1 MGEYTR
7 RRLLSTTA
15 SVAGLGA
22 FAGCT
27 GAGSDDDASSTDGPT
42 AQASFFVFGDFA
54 SQVAGDAATADTL
67 VPIGQ
72 HGHGWEPGPHVR
84 EAIRNGDLFAHGMTG
99 FQPWVD
105 DILHE
110 LETDGADVAT
120 IDVSAGIDLLEPG
133 DHDDHEDE
141 ETHEEEHEE
150 EGTHGENHENEHD
163 HGEGKDPH
171 FWTDPLRAKEAVS
184 TVRQGLVDADAANA
198 EAYAE
203 NAAEYQDRLDDL
215 HDRTESLVA
224 DASKNIILL
233 AGHDAFQYFGDR
245 YGVEVEALTNV
256 SPDDQPTPKDIERA
270 QEVIE
275 THDLRYICADPL
287 ESQQAAEQLV
297 AETDTEAVLPLT
309 AMPGLKEE
317 WDEEDWGYLG
327 VMENV
332 NLPTLERALNA

>member
-15 SVAGLGA
+15 GIAGLAA

-27 GAGSDDDASSTDGPT
+27 GTESDSDASSTEGLT

-72 HGHGWEPGPHVR
+72 HGHGWEPGPRVR
-84 EAIRNGDLFAHGMTG
+84 EAIRNADLFTHGVPG
-99 FQPWVD
+99 FQPWAD
-105 DILHE
+105 DVLRD
-110 LETDGADVAT
+110 LEEDEAAVAT
-120 IDVSAGIDLLEPG
+120 IDVSSDIDLLEPG
-133 DHDDHEDE
+133 EHDHANE
-141 ETHEEEHEE
+141 ETHEGERA
-150 EGTHGENHENEHD
+150 HGESREKEHD
-163 HGEGKDPH
+163 RGEGKDPH
-171 FWTDPLRAKEAVS
+171 FWTDPLRAKEAVNAI
-184 TVRQGLVDADAANA
+184 RQGLADVDAANA

-203 NAAEYQDRLDDL
+203 NAAEYRDRLDDL

-224 DASKNIILL
+224 DASKNTVLL

-256 SPDDQPTPKDIERA
+256 SPDDRSTPKDIERA
-270 QEVIE
+270 QEVVG

-287 ESQQAAEQLV
+287 ESQRAAEQLV
-297 AETDTEAVLPLT
+297 TETGIEAVLPLT

-317 WDEEDWGYLG
+317 WDEEGWGYLG

-332 NLPTLERALNA
+332 NLPTLERALDA